1 MFLVLQD
8 AFVLCRVTK
17 RNDWALENGNGNEVG
32 NDTDVENRNPNPQ
45 QPNSAVTSVV
55 VSAVKPEDAAASVI
69 CAEDP
74 NQVATPAGSAQLS
87 NDVAM
92 AASTG
97 DTASPN
103 GSNEVDLDA
112 LLEEMLDSSPS
123 FNSVPDIGSSVPFVT
138 EQYAESS
145 VSFLTL
151 TVVLVFSI
159 YSHIPC
165 DVIYMPLNLQ
175 SFPPQ
180 GPTKSTLI
188 NACLSV

>member
-17 RNDWALENGNGNEVG
+17 RNDWALENGNEVG
-32 NDTDVENRNPNPQ
+32 NDNDVENRNPHPQ

-55 VSAVKPEDAAASVI
+55 VSAVKPEDAAASII
-69 CAEDP
+69 CAEEP
-74 NQVATPAGSAQLS
+74 NHISTPAGSAQLS

-92 AASTG
+92 AAITS

-103 GSNEVDLDA
+103 GSNELELEA
-112 LLEEMLDSSPS
+112 WLEEMVDHSPS
-123 FNSVPDIGSSVPFVT
+123 FNPVPDIGSSVPSVT

-151 TVVLVFSI
+151 TVALDFFYIVTFLVVS
-159 YSHIPC
+159 Y
-165 DVIYMPLNLQ
+165 
-175 SFPPQ
+175 
-180 GPTKSTLI
+180 
-188 NACLSV
+188 ACP